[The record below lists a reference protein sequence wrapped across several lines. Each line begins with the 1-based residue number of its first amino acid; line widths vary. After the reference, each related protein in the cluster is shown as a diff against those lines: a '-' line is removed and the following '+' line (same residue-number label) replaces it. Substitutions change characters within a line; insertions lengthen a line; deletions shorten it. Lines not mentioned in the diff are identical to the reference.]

1 MLGTCHGDS
10 MRTTSIEPTPIVIRN
25 QYAIAYNYWR
35 RPSATIAG
43 HRGWMRMHGLLFT
56 SDFLRAGIRHTRGWM
71 DAETEFLAFR
81 EAIGRLV
88 AALGDDVSFNEA
100 QNEHEVIVPVLA
112 ARSDEHTSE
121 LQY

>member
-1 MLGTCHGDS
+1 MRRGGESLVTGHVDS
-10 MRTTSIEPTPIVIRN
+10 RRTTSIVPTPLVLRN

-56 SDFLRAGIRHTRGWM
+56 SDFLREGIRHTRGWL
-71 DAETEFLAFR
+71 DAATEFLAFR

-88 AALGDDVSFNEA
+88 DELGDDVRR
-100 QNEHEVIVPVLA
+100 A
-112 ARSDEHTSE
+112 AERRAGKESVRT
-121 LQY
+121 LGNG